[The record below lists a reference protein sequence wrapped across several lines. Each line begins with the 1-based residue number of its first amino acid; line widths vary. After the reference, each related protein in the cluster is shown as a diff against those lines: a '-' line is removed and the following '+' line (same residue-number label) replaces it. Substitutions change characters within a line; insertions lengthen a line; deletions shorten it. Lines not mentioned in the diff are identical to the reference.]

1 MTGNANA
8 AIVLSRILFWCGD
21 GRNGTTRLRAQRRG
35 RWFLVKTHAELAEE
49 TGLQPSQVRNAISR
63 LRQLDLVQTE
73 THMFAGGRA
82 LWILLEREEFISSW
96 HRQDTPDVS
105 RCVVPR

>member
-35 RWFLVKTHAELAEE
+35 RWFLVKTYAELAEE
-49 TGLQPSQVRNAISR
+49 TGLRPGQARSAINR
-63 LRQLDLVQTE
+63 LCQFGLVQTE
-73 THMFAGGRA
+73 IHMFDGGRA

-96 HRQDTPDVS
+96 NCQDTPDVS